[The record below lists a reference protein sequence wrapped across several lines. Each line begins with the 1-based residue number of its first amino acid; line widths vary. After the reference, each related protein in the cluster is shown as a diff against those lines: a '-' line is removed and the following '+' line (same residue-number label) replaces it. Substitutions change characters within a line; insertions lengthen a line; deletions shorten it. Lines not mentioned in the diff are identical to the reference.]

1 MKKRTLLIAA
11 ILAIP
16 SLVWGSAEQA
26 ATAAPAVVAA
36 VTGQSEAA
44 GNSVVTTSAEAEVT
58 TTDAEVPAVG
68 TIAVKDLVGKKL
80 GVPQGTV
87 QDIYLMETYPQLE
100 LQRHNFE
107 ADMMLALEKGICD
120 AAIMDDVICYA
131 LARKKPNILLFEDP
145 SLPKNF
151 MGMAF
156 NHTDKGRELCK
167 QFNEFLSALR
177 ESGELE
183 QICNKWI
190 VNTET
195 AEMPKFNIPTE
206 GEPIIVGM
214 EPCTEP
220 IVFMRGEEI
229 VGMDAELIYRFAEKI
244 GRPVEIK
251 NIDYYGLLTAVA
263 AGQVDI
269 ASSGF
274 LITAERADSVLFS
287 DPYYTSRSIIATR
300 NEGAAP
306 GTDESVPQLGTIA
319 VKDLVGKKLGVP
331 QGTVQDIYLME
342 TYPQL
347 ELQRHNFEADMMLA
361 LEKGICDAAIMD
373 DVICYALA
381 RKKPNILLFE
391 DPSLPKNFMGM
402 AFNHTDK
409 GRELCKQFNEFLSAL
424 RESGELEQ
432 ICNKWIV
439 NTETAE
445 MPKFN
450 IPTEGEPIIVGMEP
464 CTEPIVFMRGEEI
477 VGMDAELIYRFAEKI
492 GRPVEIKNIDYYGL
506 LTAVAA
512 GQVDIAS
519 SGFLITAERAD
530 SVLFSDPYYTSIS
543 VIATRKD
550 SDITKEPSA
559 VTKAAQGIIG
569 GITDSF
575 YRNIIAEKRY
585 LLIWDGLKATFAIA
599 FFSTL
604 FGTLVGAAVCY
615 LRMSRS
621 KFWQWVARVYIDI
634 MRGTPILILLM
645 LMYYV
650 AFAGTQVEALYV
662 AIITFSLNFGAYVS
676 EMFRSSIT
684 SIDKGQSEAG
694 IAMGFSPF
702 HSFYYIVLPQAIK
715 RVLPVFKGE
724 VISLIKNTSVV
735 GYIAIADLTKMTDII
750 RARTFDPFFPL
761 LMVAILY
768 FLIAWLFT
776 FTLDRLSRNVK

>member
-1 MKKRTLLIAA
+1 MKKCTLLIAA

-16 SLVWGSAEQA
+16 ALVWGSAARAENTEPA
-26 ATAAPAVVAA
+26 AVAAP
-36 VTGQSEAA
+36 GQSEASA
-44 GNSVVTTSAEAEVT
+44 PAEVTTSAPAEVT
-58 TTDAEVPAVG
+58 TSEAEVPAVG

-156 NHTDKGRELCK
+156 NHTDKGKELCR
-167 QFNEFLSALR
+167 QFNEFLSGLR

-183 QICNKWI
+183 KICNNWI

-195 AEMPKFNIPTE
+195 AQMPKLDIPTE

-229 VGMDAELIYRFAEKI
+229 VGMDAELIYRFAAHI

-274 LITAERADSVLFS
+274 LITAER
-287 DPYYTSRSIIATR
+287 
-300 NEGAAP
+300 
-306 GTDESVPQLGTIA
+306 
-319 VKDLVGKKLGVP
+319 
-331 QGTVQDIYLME
+331 
-342 TYPQL
+342 
-347 ELQRHNFEADMMLA
+347 
-361 LEKGICDAAIMD
+361 
-373 DVICYALA
+373 
-381 RKKPNILLFE
+381 
-391 DPSLPKNFMGM
+391 
-402 AFNHTDK
+402 
-409 GRELCKQFNEFLSAL
+409 
-424 RESGELEQ
+424 GE
-432 ICNKWIV
+432 
-439 NTETAE
+439 
-445 MPKFN
+445 
-450 IPTEGEPIIVGMEP
+450 
-464 CTEPIVFMRGEEI
+464 
-477 VGMDAELIYRFAEKI
+477 
-492 GRPVEIKNIDYYGL
+492 
-506 LTAVAA
+506 
-512 GQVDIAS
+512 
-519 SGFLITAERAD
+519 

-550 SDITKEPSA
+550 VNLTGEPSA

-585 LLIWDGLKATFAIA
+585 MLIWDGLKATFAIA

-604 FGTLVGAAVCY
+604 FGTMVGAAVCY

-621 KFWQWVARVYIDI
+621 KFWQWAARVYIDI

-676 EMFRSSIT
+676 EMFRSAIT
-684 SIDKGQSEAG
+684 SIDRGQSEAG

-715 RVLPVFKGE
+715 RVLPVYKGE

-776 FTLDRLSRNVK
+776 FGLDRVSRNIR

>member
-1 MKKRTLLIAA
+1 MKKHTLLIAA

-16 SLVWGSAEQA
+16 ALLWG
-26 ATAAPAVVAA
+26 TAACADSAAEPAAAVAA
-36 VTGQSEAA
+36 QGQSEAA
-44 GNSVVTTSAEAEVT
+44 GSPAVTPSAN
-58 TTDAEVPAVG
+58 AEVPTVG
-68 TIAVKDLVGKKL
+68 TIAVKELVGKKL

-156 NHTDKGRELCK
+156 NHTDKGKELCR
-167 QFNEFLSALR
+167 QFNEFLTGLR
-177 ESGELE
+177 QSGELE
-183 QICNKWI
+183 AICNKWI

-195 AEMPKFNIPTE
+195 AQMPKLDIPTE

-229 VGMDAELIYRFAEKI
+229 VGMDAELIYRFAAHI

-274 LITAERADSVLFS
+274 LITAERGESVLFS
-287 DPYYTSRSIIATR
+287 DPYYTSCSIIATR
-300 NEGAAP
+300 KVNAPAASSDIP
-306 GTDESVPQLGTIA
+306 ELGTIA
-319 VKDLVGKKLGVP
+319 VKELVGKKLGVP

-402 AFNHTDK
+402 AFNHTAK
-409 GRELCKQFNEFLSAL
+409 GKELCRQFNEFLADL
-424 RESGELEQ
+424 RESGELEK
-432 ICNKWIV
+432 ICTNWIR
-439 NTETAE
+439 NTETAQI
-445 MPKFN
+445 PKLD

-477 VGMDAELIYRFAEKI
+477 VGMDAELIYRFAAHI

-519 SGFLITAERAD
+519 SGFLITAERGE

-550 SDITKEPSA
+550 INLKGEPSA

-569 GITDSF
+569 SITDSF

-585 LLIWDGLKATFAIA
+585 MLIWDGLKATFAIA

-604 FGTLVGAAVCY
+604 LGTVVGAAICY
-615 LRMSRS
+615 LRMSHS
-621 KFWQWVARVYIDI
+621 KFWQWIARVYIDI

-676 EMFRSSIT
+676 EMFRSAIT
-684 SIDKGQSEAG
+684 SIDRGQSEAG

-715 RVLPVFKGE
+715 RVLPVYKGE

-776 FTLDRLSRNVK
+776 FILDRASKRIR

>member
-1 MKKRTLLIAA
+1 MKKSSLLLSA

-16 SLVWGSAEQA
+16 MLVWGADGGTA
-26 ATAAPAVVAA
+26 AGAPANGRTEAAAPAA
-36 VTGQSEAA
+36 TR
-44 GNSVVTTSAEAEVT
+44 TSAEA
-58 TTDAEVPAVG
+58 DIPAVG
-68 TIAVKDLVGKKL
+68 TMAVKDLVGKKL

-131 LARKKPNILLFEDP
+131 LARKKPNILLFEDV

-156 NHTDKGRELCK
+156 NHTDKGKELCR
-167 QFNEFLSALR
+167 QFNEFLSGLR

-183 QICNKWI
+183 AICNKWI

-195 AEMPKFNIPTE
+195 AQMPQLDIPTK

-229 VGMDAELIYRFAEKI
+229 VGMDAELIYRFAAHVQ
-244 GRPVEIK
+244 RPVQIK

-274 LITAERADSVLFS
+274 LITAERGESVLFS

-300 NEGAAP
+300 SEATP
-306 GTDESVPQLGTIA
+306 QESGIPELGTIA

-391 DPSLPKNFMGM
+391 DVSLPKNFMGM

-409 GRELCKQFNEFLSAL
+409 GKELCRQFNEFLSGL
-424 RESGELEQ
+424 RESGELEA
-432 ICNKWIV
+432 ICDKWIR
-439 NTETAE
+439 NTETAR
-445 MPKFN
+445 MPQLD

-464 CTEPIVFMRGEEI
+464 CTAPIVFMRGEEI
-477 VGMDAELIYRFAEKI
+477 VGMDAELIYRFAAHVK
-492 GRPVEIKNIDYYGL
+492 RPVQIKNIDYYGL

-519 SGFLITAERAD
+519 SGFLITAERGE

-543 VIATRKD
+543 VIAMRKD
-550 SDITKEPSA
+550 ANLKGEPSA
-559 VTKAAQGIIG
+559 MTKAAQGIIG

-575 YRNIIAEKRY
+575 YRNIIAETRY
-585 LLIWDGLKATFAIA
+585 MLIWEGLKATFAIA
-599 FFSTL
+599 LFSTL
-604 FGTLVGAAVCY
+604 LGTVVGAAICY

-621 KFWQWVARVYIDI
+621 KFWQWWARVYIDI

-676 EMFRSSIT
+676 EMFRSAIT
-684 SIDKGQSEAG
+684 GIDRGQSEAG

-702 HSFYYIVLPQAIK
+702 YSFYYIVLPQAIK
-715 RVLPVFKGE
+715 RVLPVYKGE

-776 FTLDRLSRNVK
+776 FVLDRASRNIR

>member
-1 MKKRTLLIAA
+1 MKKHTLLIAA

-16 SLVWGSAEQA
+16 ALLWG
-26 ATAAPAVVAA
+26 TAACADSAAEPAAAVAA
-36 VTGQSEAA
+36 QGQSEAA
-44 GNSVVTTSAEAEVT
+44 GSPAVTPSAN
-58 TTDAEVPAVG
+58 AEVPTVG
-68 TIAVKDLVGKKL
+68 TIAVKELVGKKL

-156 NHTDKGRELCK
+156 NHTDKGKELCR
-167 QFNEFLSALR
+167 QFNEFLTGLR
-177 ESGELE
+177 QSGELE
-183 QICNKWI
+183 AICNKWI

-195 AEMPKFNIPTE
+195 AQMPKLDIPTE

-229 VGMDAELIYRFAEKI
+229 VGMDAELIYRFAAHI

-274 LITAERADSVLFS
+274 LITAERGESVLFS
-287 DPYYTSRSIIATR
+287 DPYYTSCSIIATR
-300 NEGAAP
+300 KVNAPAASSDIP
-306 GTDESVPQLGTIA
+306 ELGTIA
-319 VKDLVGKKLGVP
+319 VKELVGKKLGVP

-402 AFNHTDK
+402 AFNHTAK
-409 GRELCKQFNEFLSAL
+409 GKELCRQFNEFLAGL
-424 RESGELEQ
+424 RESGELEE
-432 ICNKWIV
+432 ICTNWIR
-439 NTETAE
+439 NTETAQ
-445 MPKFN
+445 MPKLD

-464 CTEPIVFMRGEEI
+464 CTEPIVFMRGEDI
-477 VGMDAELIYRFAEKI
+477 VGMDAELIYRFAAHI

-519 SGFLITAERAD
+519 SGFLITAERGE

-550 SDITKEPSA
+550 LNLKGEPSA

-585 LLIWDGLKATFAIA
+585 MLIWDGLKATFAIA

-604 FGTLVGAAVCY
+604 LGTVVGAAICY
-615 LRMSRS
+615 LRMSHS
-621 KFWQWVARVYIDI
+621 KFWQWIARVYIDI

-676 EMFRSSIT
+676 EMFRSAIT
-684 SIDKGQSEAG
+684 SIDRGQSEAG

-715 RVLPVFKGE
+715 RVLPVYKGE

-776 FTLDRLSRNVK
+776 FILDRASKRIR

>member
-1 MKKRTLLIAA
+1 MKKHTLLIAA

-16 SLVWGSAEQA
+16 TLMWGTAACADSAVEPA
-26 ATAAPAVVAA
+26 ATVAA
-36 VTGQSEAA
+36 QGQSEAA
-44 GNSVVTTSAEAEVT
+44 GSPAVTPSA
-58 TTDAEVPAVG
+58 DAEVPTVG
-68 TIAVKDLVGKKL
+68 TIAVKELVGKKL

-156 NHTDKGRELCK
+156 NHTDKGKELCR
-167 QFNEFLSALR
+167 QFNDFLSGLR
-177 ESGELE
+177 KSGELE
-183 QICNKWI
+183 AICNKWI

-195 AEMPKFNIPTE
+195 AQMPKLDIPTE

-229 VGMDAELIYRFAEKI
+229 VGMDAELIYRFAAHI
-244 GRPVEIK
+244 GRPVKIK

-274 LITAERADSVLFS
+274 LITAERGESVLFS
-287 DPYYTSRSIIATR
+287 DPYYTSCSIIATR
-300 NEGAAP
+300 KDDAP
-306 GTDESVPQLGTIA
+306 VASSDIPELGTIA
-319 VKDLVGKKLGVP
+319 VKDLEGKKLGVP

-409 GRELCKQFNEFLSAL
+409 GKELCRQFNDFLAGL
-424 RESGELEQ
+424 RKSGELEA
-432 ICNKWIV
+432 ICNNWIR
-439 NTETAE
+439 NTETAQ
-445 MPKFN
+445 MPELN

-477 VGMDAELIYRFAEKI
+477 VGMDAELIYRFAAHI

-519 SGFLITAERAD
+519 SGFLITAERGE

-550 SDITKEPSA
+550 LNLKGEPSA
-559 VTKAAQGIIG
+559 VTKAAQGIIDS
-569 GITDSF
+569 ITDSF

-585 LLIWDGLKATFAIA
+585 MLIWDGLKATFAIA

-604 FGTLVGAAVCY
+604 LGTVVGAAICY
-615 LRMSRS
+615 LRMSHS
-621 KFWQWVARVYIDI
+621 KFWQWIARVYIDI

-650 AFAGTQVEALYV
+650 AFAGTQIEALYV

-676 EMFRSSIT
+676 EMFRSAIT
-684 SIDKGQSEAG
+684 SIDRGQSEAG
-694 IAMGFSPF
+694 IAMGFTPF

-715 RVLPVFKGE
+715 RVLPVYKGE

-776 FTLDRLSRNVK
+776 FVLDRSSSKIR

>member
-1 MKKRTLLIAA
+1 MVAVL
-11 ILAIP
+11 
-16 SLVWGSAEQA
+16 W
-26 ATAAPAVVAA
+26 APAVHAEA
-36 VTGQSEAA
+36 TESTSSTGQSEAA
-44 GNSVVTTSAEAEVT
+44 AQPAVTPSAEAEVT
-58 TTDAEVPAVG
+58 TTDEEVPTVG
-68 TIAVKDLVGKKL
+68 TISVRCLTGKPL

-87 QDIYLMETYPQLE
+87 QDIYLMERYPELE

-120 AAIMDDVICYA
+120 AAIMDDVICFA
-131 LARKKPNILLFEDP
+131 LARKKPNILLYEDP
-145 SLPKNF
+145 QLPKNF

-156 NHTDKGRELCK
+156 NRSEEGKTLCR
-167 QFNEFLSALR
+167 QFNEFLMVLR
-177 ESGELE
+177 DSGELE
-183 QICNKWI
+183 EICEKWI
-190 VNTET
+190 LHTDT
-195 AEMPKFNIPTE
+195 AEMPKLNIPTE

-229 VGMDAELIYRFAEKI
+229 VGMDAELIYRFAAHI
-244 GRPVEIK
+244 GRPVQIK

-263 AGQVDI
+263 AGQINI

-274 LITAERADSVLFS
+274 LITAERGQSVLFS
-287 DPYYTSRSIIATR
+287 DPYYVSRSIIATR
-300 NEGAAP
+300 NDGSVNPQAVPATEE
-306 GTDESVPQLGTIA
+306 DEATTADFPQLGTIA
-319 VKDLVGKKLGVP
+319 VQSLTGRKLGVP

-342 TYPQL
+342 HFPEL

-361 LEKGICDAAIMD
+361 LERGICDAAIMD

-381 RKKPNILLFE
+381 RKKPNILLYV
-391 DPSLPKNFMGM
+391 DPALPKNFMGM
-402 AFNHTDK
+402 AFNHTER
-409 GRELCKQFNEFLSAL
+409 GQQLCRQFNEFLSGL
-424 RESGELEQ
+424 KESGELEA
-432 ICNKWIV
+432 ICEKWIRH
-439 NTETAE
+439 TDTAE
-445 MPKFN
+445 MPKLD

-477 VGMDAELIYRFAEKI
+477 VGMDAELIYRFAAHI
-492 GRPVEIKNIDYYGL
+492 GRPVQIKNIDYYGL

-512 GQVDIAS
+512 GQIDIAS
-519 SGFLITAERAD
+519 SGFLITSERAE
-530 SVLFSDPYYTSIS
+530 SVLFSAPYYTSSS
-543 VIATRKD
+543 VIAMRREGAGAPT
-550 SDITKEPSA
+550 SA
-559 VTKAAQGIIG
+559 VTKAAEGILGSIV
-569 GITDSF
+569 DSF
-575 YRNIIAEKRY
+575 YRNIIVEKRY
-585 LLIWDGLKATFAIA
+585 MLIWDGLKATFAIA
-599 FFSTL
+599 LFSTL
-604 FGTLVGAAVCY
+604 FGTMVGAAVCY
-615 LRMSRS
+615 LRMSRNR
-621 KFWQWVARVYIDI
+621 FWQWVARIYIDI

-676 EMFRSSIT
+676 EMFRSAIT
-684 SIDKGQSEAG
+684 SIDRGQSEAG
-694 IAMGFSPF
+694 IAMGFTPF

-761 LMVAILY
+761 LMVALLY

-776 FTLDRLSRNVK
+776 FTLDCLSRKVK

>member
-1 MKKRTLLIAA
+1 MKKHTLLIAA

-16 SLVWGSAEQA
+16 ALLWGTAACADSAVEPA
-26 ATAAPAVVAA
+26 ATVAA
-36 VTGQSEAA
+36 QGQSEAA
-44 GNSVVTTSAEAEVT
+44 GSPAVTPSAN
-58 TTDAEVPAVG
+58 AEVPTVG
-68 TIAVKDLVGKKL
+68 TIAVKELVGKKL

-156 NHTDKGRELCK
+156 NHTDKGKELCR
-167 QFNEFLSALR
+167 QFNEFLTGLR
-177 ESGELE
+177 QSGELE
-183 QICNKWI
+183 AICNKWI

-195 AEMPKFNIPTE
+195 AQMPKLDIPTE

-229 VGMDAELIYRFAEKI
+229 VGMDAELIYRFAAHI

-274 LITAERADSVLFS
+274 LITAERGESVLFS
-287 DPYYTSRSIIATR
+287 DPYYTSCSIIATR
-300 NEGAAP
+300 KVNAPAASSDIP
-306 GTDESVPQLGTIA
+306 ELGTIA
-319 VKDLVGKKLGVP
+319 VKELVGKKLGVP

-402 AFNHTDK
+402 AFNHTAK
-409 GRELCKQFNEFLSAL
+409 GKELCRQFNEFLADL
-424 RESGELEQ
+424 RESGELEK
-432 ICNKWIV
+432 ICTNWIR
-439 NTETAE
+439 NTETAQ
-445 MPKFN
+445 MPKLD

-464 CTEPIVFMRGEEI
+464 CTEPIVFMRGEDI
-477 VGMDAELIYRFAEKI
+477 VGMDAELIYRFAAHI

-512 GQVDIAS
+512 GQVDIAA
-519 SGFLITAERAD
+519 SGFLITAERGE

-550 SDITKEPSA
+550 LNLKGEPSA

-585 LLIWDGLKATFAIA
+585 MLIWDGLKATFAIA

-604 FGTLVGAAVCY
+604 LGTVVGAAICY
-615 LRMSRS
+615 LRMSHS
-621 KFWQWVARVYIDI
+621 KFWQWIARVYIDI

-676 EMFRSSIT
+676 EMFRSAIT
-684 SIDKGQSEAG
+684 SIDRGQSEAG

-715 RVLPVFKGE
+715 RVLPVYKGE

-776 FTLDRLSRNVK
+776 FILDRASKRIR

>member
-1 MKKRTLLIAA
+1 MKKHTLLIAA

-16 SLVWGSAEQA
+16 ALVWGTAIGA
-26 ATAAPAVVAA
+26 DTTAAAAPDQSEAAAVAA
-36 VTGQSEAA
+36 VTPSA
-44 GNSVVTTSAEAEVT
+44 GAEVT

-131 LARKKPNILLFEDP
+131 LARKKPNIQLFEDP

-156 NHTDKGRELCK
+156 NHSPEGKELCR
-167 QFNEFLSALR
+167 QFNEFLSGLR

-183 QICNKWI
+183 AICNKWI

-206 GEPIIVGM
+206 GKPIIVGM

-229 VGMDAELIYRFAEKI
+229 VGMDAELIYRFAEHI

-263 AGQVDI
+263 TGQVEI

-274 LITAERADSVLFS
+274 LITAERGESVLFS

-300 NEGAAP
+300 TEDTAAP
-306 GTDESVPQLGTIA
+306 AEESDIPELGTIA

-402 AFNHTDK
+402 AFNHTPEGK
-409 GRELCKQFNEFLSAL
+409 ELCKQFNEFLSGL
-424 RESGELEQ
+424 RESGELEA
-432 ICNKWIV
+432 ICNKWIRH
-439 NTETAE
+439 TETAQ

-450 IPTEGEPIIVGMEP
+450 IPTEGKPIIVGMEP

-477 VGMDAELIYRFAEKI
+477 VGMDAELIYRFAEHI

-512 GQVDIAS
+512 GQVEIAS
-519 SGFLITAERAD
+519 SGFLITAERGE

-550 SDITKEPSA
+550 VDLKGEPSA
-559 VTKAAQGIIG
+559 VTKAAQGIVGSIR
-569 GITDSF
+569 DSF
-575 YRNIIAEKRY
+575 YRNIIAESRY
-585 LLIWDGLKATFAIA
+585 MLIWDGLKATFAIA

-615 LRMSRS
+615 LRMSHS
-621 KFWQWVARVYIDI
+621 KFWQWFARVYIDI

-684 SIDKGQSEAG
+684 SIDRGQSEAG

-715 RVLPVFKGE
+715 RVLPVYKGE

-776 FTLDRLSRNVK
+776 FVLDRASRNIR

>member
-1 MKKRTLLIAA
+1 MKKSTLLIAA
-11 ILAIP
+11 ILALP
-16 SLVWGSAEQA
+16 ALVWGSATWA
-26 ATAAPAVVAA
+26 DTAAEPAAAVAA
-36 VTGQSEAA
+36 PGQSEAA
-44 GNSVVTTSAEAEVT
+44 GSTAVTPSAT
-58 TTDAEVPAVG
+58 AEVPAVG
-68 TIAVKDLVGKKL
+68 TIAVKGLVGKKL

-87 QDIYLMETYPQLE
+87 QDIYLMEKYPQLE

-156 NHTDKGRELCK
+156 NHTDKGKELCR
-167 QFNEFLSALR
+167 QFNEFLSGLR

-183 QICNKWI
+183 EICNKWI

-195 AEMPKFNIPTE
+195 AQMPKLNIPTV

-274 LITAERADSVLFS
+274 LITAERGESVLFS

-300 NEGAAP
+300 KEGTP
-306 GTDESVPQLGTIA
+306 GETESGIPELGTIA
-319 VKDLVGKKLGVP
+319 VKDLMGKKLGVP

-342 TYPQL
+342 KHPQL

-409 GRELCKQFNEFLSAL
+409 GKELCRQFNEFLSGL
-424 RESGELEQ
+424 RESGELEE

-439 NTETAE
+439 NTETAQ
-445 MPKFN
+445 MPKLN
-450 IPTEGEPIIVGMEP
+450 IPTVGEPIIVGMEP

-550 SDITKEPSA
+550 SRMDKEPSA

-585 LLIWDGLKATFAIA
+585 MLIWDGLKATFAIA

-604 FGTLVGAAVCY
+604 FGTMVGAVVCY

-621 KFWQWVARVYIDI
+621 RFWQWFARVYIDI

-684 SIDKGQSEAG
+684 SIDRGQSEAG

-715 RVLPVFKGE
+715 RVLPVYKGE

-776 FTLDRLSRNVK
+776 FVLDRASRNIR

>member
-1 MKKRTLLIAA
+1 MKKHTLLIAA

-16 SLVWGSAEQA
+16 ALLWG
-26 ATAAPAVVAA
+26 TAACADSAAEPAAAVAA
-36 VTGQSEAA
+36 QGQSEAA
-44 GNSVVTTSAEAEVT
+44 GSPAVTPSAN
-58 TTDAEVPAVG
+58 AEVPTVG
-68 TIAVKDLVGKKL
+68 TIAVKELVGKKL

-156 NHTDKGRELCK
+156 NHTDKGKELCR
-167 QFNEFLSALR
+167 QFNEFLTDLR
-177 ESGELE
+177 QSGELE
-183 QICNKWI
+183 AICNKWI

-195 AEMPKFNIPTE
+195 AQMPKLDIPTE

-220 IVFMRGEEI
+220 IVFMRGKEI
-229 VGMDAELIYRFAEKI
+229 VGMDAELIYRFAAHI

-274 LITAERADSVLFS
+274 LITAERGESVLFS
-287 DPYYTSRSIIATR
+287 DPYYTSCSIIATR
-300 NEGAAP
+300 KDDAP
-306 GTDESVPQLGTIA
+306 VASSDIPELGTIA
-319 VKDLVGKKLGVP
+319 VKELVGKKLGVP

-402 AFNHTDK
+402 AFNHTAK
-409 GRELCKQFNEFLSAL
+409 GKELCRQFNEFLADL
-424 RESGELEQ
+424 RESGELEE
-432 ICNKWIV
+432 ICSNWIR
-439 NTETAE
+439 NTETAQ
-445 MPKFN
+445 MPKLD

-477 VGMDAELIYRFAEKI
+477 VGMDAELIYRFAAHI

-512 GQVDIAS
+512 GKVDIAS
-519 SGFLITAERAD
+519 SGFLITAERGE

-550 SDITKEPSA
+550 LNLKGEPSA

-569 GITDSF
+569 SITDSF

-585 LLIWDGLKATFAIA
+585 MLIWDGLKATFAIA

-604 FGTLVGAAVCY
+604 LGTVVGAAICY
-615 LRMSRS
+615 LRMSHS
-621 KFWQWVARVYIDI
+621 KFWQWIARVYIDI

-676 EMFRSSIT
+676 EMFRSAIT
-684 SIDKGQSEAG
+684 SIDRGQSEAG

-715 RVLPVFKGE
+715 RVLPVYKGE

-776 FTLDRLSRNVK
+776 FILDRASKRIR

>member
-1 MKKRTLLIAA
+1 MPA
-11 ILAIP
+11 
-16 SLVWGSAEQA
+16 LVWGSAA
-26 ATAAPAVVAA
+26 CADTAAEPATTAVA
-36 VTGQSEAA
+36 TGQSEA
-44 GNSVVTTSAEAEVT
+44 SVPAEVTPSASAEVT
-58 TTDAEVPAVG
+58 TTDAEVPSVG
-68 TIAVKDLVGKKL
+68 TIAVKDLVGKKM

-87 QDIYLMETYPQLE
+87 QDIYLMENYPQLE

-156 NHTDKGRELCK
+156 NHTDKGKELCK
-167 QFNEFLSALR
+167 QFNEFLSGLR

-183 QICNKWI
+183 AICNKWI
-190 VNTET
+190 VNTES

-274 LITAERADSVLFS
+274 LITAERGESVLFS

-300 NEGAAP
+300 KEASEEA
-306 GTDESVPQLGTIA
+306 SVPELGTIA

-409 GRELCKQFNEFLSAL
+409 GKELCRQFNEFLSGL
-424 RESGELEQ
+424 RESGELEA
-432 ICNKWIV
+432 ICNKWIR

-477 VGMDAELIYRFAEKI
+477 VGMDAELIYRFAEKV

-519 SGFLITAERAD
+519 SGFLITAERGE

-543 VIATRKD
+543 VIATRRD
-550 SDITKEPSA
+550 SGVNKEPSA
-559 VTKAAQGIIG
+559 VTKAAQGIVG
-569 GITDSF
+569 GIVDSF
-575 YRNIIAEKRY
+575 YRNIIAEARY
-585 LLIWDGLKATFAIA
+585 MLIWDGLKATFAIA
-599 FFSTL
+599 LFSTL

-615 LRMSRS
+615 LRMSRY
-621 KFWQWVARVYIDI
+621 KFWQCAARVYIDI

-684 SIDKGQSEAG
+684 SIDRGQSEAG

-702 HSFYYIVLPQAIK
+702 YSFYYIVLPQAIK
-715 RVLPVFKGE
+715 RVLPVYKGE

-776 FTLDRLSRNVK
+776 FALDRLSSKVK

>member
-1 MKKRTLLIAA
+1 MKKHTLLIAA

-16 SLVWGSAEQA
+16 ALVWGSAA
-26 ATAAPAVVAA
+26 AADVTIPATPGQSEVAAVAA
-36 VTGQSEAA
+36 VTPSA
-44 GNSVVTTSAEAEVT
+44 GAEVT
-58 TTDAEVPAVG
+58 TTAAEVPAVG
-68 TIAVKDLVGKKL
+68 TIAVKSLVGKKL

-156 NHTDKGRELCK
+156 NHTDKGKELCRR
-167 QFNEFLSALR
+167 FNEFLSDLR

-190 VNTET
+190 INTET
-195 AEMPKFNIPTE
+195 AQMPELDIPTE

-214 EPCTEP
+214 GPCTEP
-220 IVFMRGEEI
+220 IVFMRGENI
-229 VGMDAELIYRFAEKI
+229 VGMDAELIYRFAAHI
-244 GRPVEIK
+244 GRPVQIK

-274 LITAERADSVLFS
+274 LITAERGESVLFS

-300 NEGAAP
+300 S
-306 GTDESVPQLGTIA
+306 ESATAEPSEEESSTPELGTIA
-319 VKDLVGKKLGVP
+319 VKELVGRKLGVP

-409 GRELCKQFNEFLSAL
+409 GKELCRRFNEFLSDL

-432 ICNKWIV
+432 ICNKWIRH
-439 NTETAE
+439 TETAQ
-445 MPKFN
+445 MPELD

-464 CTEPIVFMRGEEI
+464 CTEPIVFMRGENI
-477 VGMDAELIYRFAEKI
+477 VGMDAELIYRFAAHI

-519 SGFLITAERAD
+519 SGFLITAERGE

-550 SDITKEPSA
+550 VNLKGEPSA

-569 GITDSF
+569 SITDSF
-575 YRNIIAEKRY
+575 YRNIVAESRY
-585 LLIWDGLKATFAIA
+585 MLIWDGLKATFAIA

-604 FGTLVGAAVCY
+604 FGTIVGAAVCY

-621 KFWQWVARVYIDI
+621 RFWQWCARVYIDI

-684 SIDKGQSEAG
+684 SIDRGQSEAG

-715 RVLPVFKGE
+715 RVLPVYKGE

-776 FTLDRLSRNVK
+776 FILDRASRNIR

>member
-1 MKKRTLLIAA
+1 MKIRTLLIAA

-16 SLVWGSAEQA
+16 ALVWGSAA
-26 ATAAPAVVAA
+26 GAAPETTAVS
-36 VTGQSEAA
+36 GQSEVAA
-44 GNSVVTTSAEAEVT
+44 EAAATPSAEAEMPT
-58 TTDAEVPAVG
+58 VG
-68 TIAVKDLVGKKL
+68 NIAVKDLVGKKL

-87 QDIYLMETYPQLE
+87 QDIYLMETYPHLE

-131 LARKKPNILLFEDP
+131 LARKKPNILLFEDT

-156 NHTDKGRELCK
+156 NHTDKGKELCK
-167 QFNEFLSALR
+167 QFNEFLSGLR

-183 QICNKWI
+183 RICNKWI

-195 AEMPKFNIPTE
+195 AQMPELDIPTT

-220 IVFMRGEEI
+220 IVFMRGEDI
-229 VGMDAELIYRFAEKI
+229 VGMDAELIYRFAAHV

-274 LITAERADSVLFS
+274 LITAERGESVLFS

-300 NEGAAP
+300 KEAPAAA
-306 GTDESVPQLGTIA
+306 ESSIPELGTIA

-381 RKKPNILLFE
+381 RKKPNILLYQ

-409 GRELCKQFNEFLSAL
+409 GKELCKQFNEFLSGL
-424 RESGELEQ
+424 RESGELER
-432 ICNKWIV
+432 ICNKWIRE
-439 NTETAE
+439 TETAQ
-445 MPKFN
+445 MPELN
-450 IPTEGEPIIVGMEP
+450 IPTTGEPIIVGMEP
-464 CTEPIVFMRGEEI
+464 CTEPIVFMRGEDI
-477 VGMDAELIYRFAEKI
+477 VGMDAELIYRFAAHV

-519 SGFLITAERAD
+519 SGFLITEERAD

-550 SDITKEPSA
+550 SGAADEPSA
-559 VTKAAQGIIG
+559 MTKAAQGFVG
-569 GITDSF
+569 SITDSF

-585 LLIWDGLKATFAIA
+585 MLIWDGLKATFAIA

-604 FGTLVGAAVCY
+604 FGTVVGAAVCY
-615 LRMSRS
+615 LRMSRNR
-621 KFWQWVARVYIDI
+621 FWQWVARVYIDI

-676 EMFRSSIT
+676 EMFRSAIT
-684 SIDKGQSEAG
+684 SIDRGQSEAG

-702 HSFYYIVLPQAIK
+702 YSFYYIVLPQAIK
-715 RVLPVFKGE
+715 RVLPVYKGE

-776 FTLDRLSRNVK
+776 QALDRASRKIR